1 LLSKSGWEKRRGE
14 EGGREGGRVVEALE
28 GLVQSHL
35 QQPSIAGLAQ
45 LEMFLKG
52 PLRKLQGAEEEED
65 EGGEERGM
73 VGEERRR
80 LEECLGKVRAKW
92 EELKND
98 RKG

>member
-1 LLSKSGWEKRRGE
+1 M
-14 EGGREGGRVVEALE
+14 VEALE